1 MKPEIN
7 VSDVIA
13 RLGGTTAVAEI
24 FGIEPPS
31 VSEWKQRNHIPR
43 ARLMYLQLAHPHVF
57 EGNEEA
63 EGSSRASNGTSQSDT
78 CTEKVA

>member
-7 VSDVIA
+7 VSDVIS

-31 VSEWKQRNHIPR
+31 VSEWKRRNHIPR
-43 ARLMYLQLAHPHVF
+43 ARLMYLQLAHPDVF
-57 EGNEEA
+57 EGHGEGEEA
-63 EGSSRASNGTSQSDT
+63 SQLSNGTIQPDT
-78 CTEKVA
+78 PNEQAA